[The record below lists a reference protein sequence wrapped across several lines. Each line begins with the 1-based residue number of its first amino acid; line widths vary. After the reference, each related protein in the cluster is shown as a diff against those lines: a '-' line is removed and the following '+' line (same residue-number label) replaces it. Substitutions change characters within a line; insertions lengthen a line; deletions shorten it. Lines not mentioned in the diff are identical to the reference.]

1 MFECKELSAKFET
14 KQELLKSLVENKE
27 LAISKKKSE
36 IVTHKFC
43 QFPFDSKKDSDESKS
58 ESLQTIGSG
67 DTIWATVNTT
77 NFLDSHGDVHAKGIW
92 NKTAKEQNNKIYYII
107 NHDLDIGK
115 VIAYPKDV
123 NIHVLNKSWRE
134 LGYDADGNTEALT
147 FEVRL
152 TDFSNK
158 DFINSLK
165 AGANLQNSVR
175 MRYISLDLCVSDKQF
190 ESEYSMWN
198 KYISEVV
205 NRKEAEEL
213 GYFWYVKE
221 AALVHES
228 SAVLFGSNSV
238 TPISSE
244 KTKDIEPSGDTQS
257 NNKEEG
263 AKTMPVWYH
272 LM

>member
-1 MFECKELSAKFET
+1 MFECKELSAKFEN

-36 IVTHKFC
+36 IVTHKYC
-43 QFPFDSKKDSDESKS
+43 PFSAVPNNATKSDSLSAVG
-58 ESLQTIGSG
+58 IG

-77 NFLDSHGDVHAKGIW
+77 GILDSHGDVHAKGIW
-92 NKTAKEQNNKIYYII
+92 NKTAKEQNNKVYYII

-123 NIHVLNKSWRE
+123 SIHILNKSWRD
-134 LGYDADGNTEALT
+134 LGYDADGDTEALT
-147 FEVRL
+147 FEVKL
-152 TDFSNK
+152 TEFSNK
-158 DFINSLK
+158 DFINALK
-165 AGANLQNSVR
+165 SGASLQNSVR
-175 MRYISLDLCVSDKQF
+175 MRYIELELCVNEKQY
-190 ESEYSMWN
+190 ESEYLMWT

-213 GYFWYVKE
+213 GYFWYIKQ

-238 TPISSE
+238 TPINTE
-244 KTKDIEPSGDTQS
+244 KHEPAGVTQI
-257 NNKEEG
+257 NKVAEVKK
-263 AKTMPVWYH
+263 ASVSIH

>member
-1 MFECKELSAKFET
+1 MFECKELSAKFEN
-14 KQELLKSLVENKE
+14 KQDLLKSLVENKD
-27 LAISKKKSE
+27 LVISKKKSE

-43 QFPFDSKKDSDESKS
+43 SFSFVSKNESEESKS
-58 ESLQTIGSG
+58 ASSKSIEIG

-123 NIHVLNKSWRE
+123 NIHVFNKTWRE
-134 LGYDADGNTEALT
+134 LGYDADGVTEALT
-147 FEVRL
+147 FEVKL
-152 TDFSNK
+152 TEFANK
-158 DFINSLK
+158 DFLGALK

-175 MRYISLDLCVSDKQF
+175 MSYVSLELCINEPQY
-190 ESEYSMWN
+190 ESEYLMWK

-205 NRKEAEEL
+205 NRKDAEEL
-213 GYFWYVKE
+213 GYFWAIKE
-221 AALVHES
+221 AKLVHES

-238 TPISSE
+238 TPINTE
-244 KTKDIEPSGDTQS
+244 KENKVEPSADTQID
-257 NNKEEG
+257 NKNIG
-263 AKTMPVWYH
+263 IKNSVLFN